1 MCYPLGEK
9 MELPKKLQDQL
20 AMFQQMQQ
28 QTQIIA
34 SQKQNMAFQVSEIER
49 ALDALE
55 KVKEGDAVYK
65 SIGSLLIKA
74 ENKETVVKDLEEE
87 KETLEVR
94 VKALGKQFDRMKEKL
109 NGLQKEIA
117 DAMNTAKGK
126 GASS

>member
-1 MCYPLGEK
+1 M
-9 MELPKKLQDQL
+9 MELPKKVQDQL
-20 AMFQQMQQ
+20 AQFEQVQQ

-34 SQKQNMAFQVSEIER
+34 TQKQSVEFQVSEIER

-55 KVKEGDAVYK
+55 KIKEGDAVYR

-74 ENKETVVKDLEEE
+74 ENKETVIKDLKEE

-94 VKALGKQFDRMKEKL
+94 VKTLGKQVDRMKEKL

-117 DAMNTAKGK
+117 DAVNAAKGK
-126 GASS
+126 GVSS

>member
-1 MCYPLGEK
+1 MDYQVGEK

-28 QTQIIA
+28 QTQVIA

-94 VKALGKQFDRMKEKL
+94 VKALGKQVDRMKEKL

-117 DAMNTAKGK
+117 DAVNAAKGENV
-126 GASS
+126 S

>member
-1 MCYPLGEK
+1 MDYQVGEK

-34 SQKQNMAFQVSEIER
+34 TQKQNMAFQVSEIER

-74 ENKETVVKDLEEE
+74 ENKETVVKDLKDE

-94 VKALGKQFDRMKEKL
+94 VETLGKQVDRMKEKL

-117 DAMNTAKGK
+117 DAVNAAKGK
-126 GASS
+126 NVS

>member
-1 MCYPLGEK
+1 

-65 SIGSLLIKA
+65 STGSLLIKA

-94 VKALGKQFDRMKEKL
+94 VKALGKQFDRMKEIL